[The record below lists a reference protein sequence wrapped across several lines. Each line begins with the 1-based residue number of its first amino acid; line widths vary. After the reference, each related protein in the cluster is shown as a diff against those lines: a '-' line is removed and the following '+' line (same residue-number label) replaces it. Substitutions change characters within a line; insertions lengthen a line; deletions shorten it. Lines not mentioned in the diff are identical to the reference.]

1 MTTAAA
7 PSPDAFFD
15 ALQAY
20 QRTAALR
27 AGIELELFT
36 AIGEGAGTVDA
47 IAARCKSSTRGTRML
62 CDFLTVIGLI
72 AKTGDRYALTPDSNV
87 FLNKHSP
94 MYLGGIT
101 SFMNTPAI
109 TRNFDSLAAT
119 VRRGTI
125 APGEDTV
132 STENPV
138 WEEFARAMVPLMMG
152 PAKAIA
158 AALDVA
164 NAGPIRVLDLA
175 AGHGIF
181 GIVLAQQNPAAE
193 IVALDWPNVLKVA
206 SEHAAAMGVGARH
219 RTIAGDAFTADFGA
233 GYDVALVTNFLHHF
247 DAPTCTAFL
256 RKVAAAVK
264 PGGRV
269 VVLEWVP
276 NDDRVSPPAAAA
288 FVVHML
294 VGTAAGDAFTLP
306 EYRTML
312 DAAGLR
318 VQAVRPVP
326 PSPMTIIVATK

>member
-1 MTTAAA
+1 M
-7 PSPDAFFD
+7 
-15 ALQAY
+15 QAY

-27 AGIELELFT
+27 AAIELDLFT
-36 AIGEGAGTVDA
+36 AIGEGASTIDA
-47 IAARCKSSTRGTRML
+47 IAARCESSVRGTRML
-62 CDFLTVIGLI
+62 CDFLTVAALI
-72 AKTGDRYALTPDSNV
+72 EKTGDRYELTPDSAV

-94 MYLGGIT
+94 AYLGGIME
-101 SFMNTPAI
+101 FMNTP
-109 TRNFDSLAAT
+109 TLVRNFDSLAAT

-125 APGEDTV
+125 TPSEDTV
-132 STENPV
+132 STENPL
-138 WEEFARAMVPLMMG
+138 WEQFARAMAPMMMR

-158 AALDVA
+158 EFLGIDT
-164 NAGPIRVLDLA
+164 AGPTRVLDLA
-175 AGHGIF
+175 AGHGFF
-181 GIVLAQQNPAAE
+181 GIVLAQQNATAE
-193 IVALDWPNVLKVA
+193 IVALDWPNVLTVA
-206 SEHAAAMGVGARH
+206 SEHAAKMGVGARY
-219 RTIAGDAFTADFGA
+219 RTIAGDAFIADFGS

-247 DAPTCTAFL
+247 DAPTCTTFL
-256 RKVAAAVK
+256 RKVATALK

-288 FVVHML
+288 FVLHML
-294 VGTAAGDAFTLP
+294 AGTAAGDAFTLP